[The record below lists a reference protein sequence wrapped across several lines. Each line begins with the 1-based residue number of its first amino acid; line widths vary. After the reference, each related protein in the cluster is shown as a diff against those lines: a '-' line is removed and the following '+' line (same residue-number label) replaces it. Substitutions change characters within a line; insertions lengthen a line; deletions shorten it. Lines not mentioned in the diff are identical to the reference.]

1 MEPEKLREIVSE
13 NRALEEKLTK
23 RNQQYIFDLNKSMSA
38 ANFSEEEKALA
49 LHDILPKLVEGQKKG
64 ETARQQFGTVS
75 ECMDA
80 IINKPKEKKE
90 STPLLMWLDNFMLF
104 MGIFGL
110 MVGVLSFFTK
120 GNSTASYGVLT
131 LIAGSAV
138 GGWVLYLMYKY
149 VYQYDRPGAD
159 KSKKPKMWKS
169 MLLMVGAMFLWLVA
183 FGLTGALP
191 RSINPILDPILMI
204 AIGGAA
210 LGIRYFLKKKYDIVG
225 TFSAR

>member
-183 FGLTGALP
+183 FGLTSALP